1 MSNFKI
7 GQLYDQAFQKL
18 TPQEVKDNLDA
29 VAYGIEER
37 PYTKNLSAEEIVE
50 KKDAYSQIGLT
61 LSELAREKKEAV
73 ERFKLL
79 EKEPKAIASELLD
92 AIKFKSEQKYGKL
105 HLVDDQ
111 EAGMMYSFDERG
123 ICVDAR
129 PLDKKERQTKLRAI
143 NSTQE

>member
-50 KKDAYSQIGLT
+50 KKDAYSQIGLD
-61 LSELAREKKEAV
+61 LSEIAREKKEAM

-111 EAGMMYSFDERG
+111 ESGMMYSFDERG
-123 ICVDAR
+123 VCVDAR

-143 NSTQE
+143 NSSEE